1 MLDDSRQGENS
12 RNYRSISAFP
22 AAYSGRPV
30 RICEP
35 AIFQLVLLAQRLR
48 IAHILQRRSSVYRR
62 IVGWVAGHIPGLHHA
77 TGRSGW
83 GRAKG
88 INSGFGHS
96 PIRKAPP
103 APLQDGTPCP
113 GESGNT
119 AFAVFHKLAN
129 GAPVMPVGSSVCQV
143 VLLYMWCTWLSVPM

>member
-1 MLDDSRQGENS
+1 MFRLFCGNAHVLRVRVSMLDDSRQGENS
-12 RNYRSISAFP
+12 RNYRSTSAFP
-22 AAYSGRPV
+22 AAYSGRPI

-83 GRAKG
+83 GRAERKESTQASG
-88 INSGFGHS
+88 IHLLEERLRHPFKTG
-96 PIRKAPP
+96 RRVP
-103 APLQDGTPCP
+103 ANPGTRRLPFFTSLPMERLSCP
-113 GESGNT
+113 
-119 AFAVFHKLAN
+119 
-129 GAPVMPVGSSVCQV
+129 
-143 VLLYMWCTWLSVPM
+143 